1 MRLLIV
7 RHADPDYSI
16 DSLTP
21 AGWEEAKLL
30 SDRLAPIPVAA
41 YYVSPLGR
49 AKDTASLTLKKACR
63 TAETCSWLRE
73 FAPQAVHPGKD
84 SGHCVWDW
92 LPDAWMAEPK
102 YFDKDHW
109 HETEVFQNAHV
120 KEEYDWVTVE
130 LDRLLRRHGYVRNGL
145 FYRAVAP
152 NEDTIVLFCHF
163 GVECV
168 LLSHL
173 LNISPMQLWHG
184 TCAAPSSVTVLY
196 TEERRSGVA
205 SFRMSSFGDVSHL
218 YAGGRE
224 PSFAA
229 RFCEVYTR
237 FDQRHD

>member
-30 SDRLAPIPVAA
+30 ADRLAPIPVTA

-120 KEEYDWVTVE
+120 KEEYDWVTGE

-145 FYRAVAP
+145 FYQAVAP

-205 SFRMSSFGDVSHL
+205 SFRMSRFGDVSHL

-224 PSFAA
+224 PSLLSQA
-229 RFCEVYTR
+229 RCEPKI
-237 FDQRHD
+237 